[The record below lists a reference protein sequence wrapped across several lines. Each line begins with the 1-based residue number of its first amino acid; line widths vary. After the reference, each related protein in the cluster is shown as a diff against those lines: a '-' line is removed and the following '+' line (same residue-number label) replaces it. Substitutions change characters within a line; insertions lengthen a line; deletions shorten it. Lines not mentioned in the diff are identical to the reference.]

1 MKRTC
6 HNDDITIDLRSIKL
20 SLLEIFFNLP
30 CVGIFSFSQNV
41 GLIEK
46 HVHFLPRDD
55 II

>member
-6 HNDDITIDLRSIKL
+6 HNDDIIIDLRSIKY
-20 SLLEIFFNLP
+20 SLIEIFFNLP